1 MSLLAMWGGVAL
13 RRLLLRQHRARA
25 GLTPRIH
32 RLYGHHICEGVL
44 DSTHALAS
52 TLFEWLFTPRLQ
64 PQILLI
70 ISATFIVAMLPLLGG
85 IWLTP
90 SVATPVQASF
100 IALWIAG
107 GACAVG
113 AARLANY
120 PRLASLRLAGG
131 GGPAPSLPVPWLA

>member
-85 IWLTP
+85 IWLPP

-113 AARLANY
+113 DRKS
-120 PRLASLRLAGG
+120 PRLNS
-131 GGPAPSLPVPWLA
+131 SQS